1 MNKHDYRLKGHETF
15 ILREGWLTKGLQAV
29 HDDAKVFSQNNGAD
43 ALGVGTNM
51 AKSIRYWLRA
61 AGLTRESQKFGAELT
76 ELGEVLYPYD
86 LYMEDIF
93 SLWLIHVNLVQ
104 NLKLATSWNLFFN
117 HIDVTTFKRD
127 ELFPMMKEQF
137 FSVTGEQNLS
147 ESSLKADCTA
157 ILQMYADSPKDSHDP
172 EDKKKSPFALLGLLS
187 EVQSNLYEKKRPAR
201 DKIDPLLILY
211 FIAERLKQELMIPI
225 DEIVDASDMPGK
237 ILNLNRVAVN
247 DYLDLLQNEGYLI
260 VNRTAGLDMVYPDKL
275 ISPIE
280 AIKEHY
286 ERSSPI

>member
-51 AKSIRYWLRA
+51 AKSIRYWMRA
-61 AGLTRESQKFGAELT
+61 AGLTTESQKFGVALT
-76 ELGEVLYPYD
+76 ELGEVLYRYD

-93 SLWLIHVNLVQ
+93 SLWLIHVNLAQ
-104 NLKLATSWNLFFN
+104 NVKLATSWSLFFN
-117 HIDVTTFKRD
+117 QIDVTTFKRD
-127 ELFPMMKEQF
+127 ELFLMMKEQF
-137 FSVTGEQNLS
+137 VAMTQEQNPS

-157 ILQMYADSPKDSHDP
+157 ILQMYADSREESHDP
-172 EDKKKSPFALLGLLS
+172 EDKRKSPFALLGLLS
-187 EVQSNLYEKKRPAR
+187 EVQNNLYEKKQPAR

-211 FIAERLKQELMIPI
+211 IISERLEQEIMIGI
-225 DEIVDASDMPGK
+225 DEIVDAADMPGK

-247 DYLDLLQNEGYLI
+247 DYLDRLKNDGYLI
-260 VNRTAGLDMVYPDKL
+260 VNRTAGLDLICPYHL

-286 ERSSPI
+286 ERSNSI